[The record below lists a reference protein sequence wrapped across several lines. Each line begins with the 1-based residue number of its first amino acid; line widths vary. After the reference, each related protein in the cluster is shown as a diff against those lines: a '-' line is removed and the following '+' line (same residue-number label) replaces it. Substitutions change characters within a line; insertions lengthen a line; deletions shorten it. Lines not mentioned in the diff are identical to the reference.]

1 MIHRVFCWPLIIF
14 PLSALHPL
22 ISESAW
28 SSRNTSD
35 IRNFHFCRQRACIV
49 SYKITSGTR
58 RRCRQW
64 KKKTRCQT
72 LARQSYLVMWN
83 WDVEGRMHDLAIAYH
98 HLNLS
103 AKTFAGSW
111 CGQTEIYKE
120 EDPEGGFCC
129 WGSWRFPM
137 LYSLCAH
144 CMLYSLCA
152 HCVVHDQ
159 TQSCLKIRLLYIVVT
174 FMKSRKLDRPKD
186 P

>member
-72 LARQSYLVMWN
+72 LACQSDSVMWI
-83 WDVEGRMHDLAIAYH
+83 WDVEGRTHDLAMTYH

-103 AKTFAGSW
+103 ANPFAGSW
-111 CGQTEIYKE
+111 CGQTEICKE
-120 EDPEGGFCC
+120 EDPEGAVCG

-137 LYSLCAH
+137 LYSLFTVLDKIKLNH
-144 CMLYSLCA
+144 
-152 HCVVHDQ
+152 V
-159 TQSCLKIRLLYIVVT
+159 LKSAWHTSWSNL
-174 FMKSRKLDRPKD
+174 
-186 P
+186 